1 MKEFLTTLYY
11 QRMLVASVILFVI
24 GFVGMVFHQNL
35 IKKIVGLN
43 IMDTAVYLFLTSAGY
58 VKDRITPIITDPSV
72 PATTEQFIN
81 PVPTGLVLTGIVVS
95 VSVTAFALALTLRL
109 YRIYGTLY
117 LDDILFQAKRRAD

>member
-1 MKEFLTTLYY
+1 MKEFLMTLYH
-11 QRMLVASVILFVI
+11 QRMLVTSAILFVI
-24 GFVGMVFHQNL
+24 GFAGLVFNMNL

-43 IMDTAVYLFLTSAGY
+43 IMDTAIYMALTSAGY
-58 VKDRITPIITDPSV
+58 VDGRGAPIITDPSI
-72 PATTEQFIN
+72 PATVEQYIN

-117 LDDILFQAKRRAD
+117 LDDILFQAKRSED

>member
-1 MKEFLTTLYY
+1 MKEFMMTLYE
-11 QRMLVASVILFVI
+11 QRVLVTAAILFVI
-24 GFVGMVFHQNL
+24 GFCGLLFNWNL

-43 IMDTAVYLFLTSAGY
+43 IMDTAVYLALTGAGH
-58 VKDRITPIITDPSV
+58 VEGRLDPIMTDPNI
-72 PATTEQFIN
+72 PATVEQYIN

-117 LDDILFQAKRRAD
+117 LDDILFKAKRRED

>member
-1 MKEFLTTLYY
+1 MKEFLVTLYQ
-11 QRMLVASVILFVI
+11 QRMLVTAAVLFVI
-24 GFVGMVFHQNL
+24 GFAGLLFNWNL

-43 IMDTAVYLFLTSAGY
+43 IMDTAVYLALTSAGY
-58 VKDRITPIITDPSV
+58 VDGRGAPIMTDPNV
-72 PATTEQFIN
+72 AATMEQYIN

-117 LDDILFQAKRRAD
+117 LDDILFQAKRSED

>member
-1 MKEFLTTLYY
+1 MKEFLMTLYH
-11 QRMLVASVILFVI
+11 QRLLVTSAILFVI
-24 GFVGMVFHQNL
+24 GFAGLVFHMNL

-43 IMDTAVYLFLTSAGY
+43 IMDTAIYLALTSAGY
-58 VKDRITPIITDPSV
+58 VDGRGAPIITDPSI
-72 PATTEQFIN
+72 PATVEQFIN

-117 LDDILFQAKRRAD
+117 LDDILFQAKRSED

>member
-1 MKEFLTTLYY
+1 MNEFLMTLYH
-11 QRMLVASVILFVI
+11 QRMLVTAAILFVI
-24 GFVGMVFHQNL
+24 GFAGMLFNRNL

-43 IMDTAVYLFLTSAGY
+43 IMDTAVYLALTAAGY
-58 VKDRITPIITDPSV
+58 VDGRVAPILSDPETV
-72 PATTEQFIN
+72 ATVEQFIN

-117 LDDILFQAKRRAD
+117 LDDILFQAKRSED